1 MKRHYHIYSLI
12 IILTC
17 VLGSCNNDEDV
28 DKAHSIFSTEEVE
41 RAMFD
46 KWILDNYTNT
56 YNIELKYRMEDN
68 ESDMSHV
75 LIPAEYTKS
84 VVLAKIVNMYGW
96 KPMTKSQVLLNSYA
110 NMFPEQFTLLVH
122 LPMRITEQWYWEPQK
137 EV

>member
-1 MKRHYHIYSLI
+1 MKRHYYIYSLI

-56 YNIELKYRMEDN
+56 YNIQLKYRMEDN

-84 VVLAKIVNMYGW
+84 VVLAKIV
-96 KPMTKSQVLLNSYA
+96 KQVILNFYA
-110 NMFPEQFTLLVH
+110 NMFPGQFTSSVR
-122 LPMRITEQWYWEPQK
+122 LPMRITEQWYWELRK
-137 EV
+137 EE